1 MQRPPRASGRPNG
14 YVHTHAPRARS
25 QHPRLKSQ
33 WLERPGSRYRA
44 ASNTPLTNALNFAFG
59 CLLLSP
65 LQQKYGAEEGLT
77 REERAQRSMQDP
89 EIQAIMGDPVMQQI
103 LKQMQED
110 PSSVQEYVSSASDY
124 ALDHRALIFSAS
136 QPSLSVSS
144 AQWLCGCARLLMVP
158 VLRASRVYECLI
170 EWV

>member
-25 QHPRLKSQ
+25 QHSRLKSQ

-44 ASNTPLTNALNFAFG
+44 ASNTTLTNAWHFALG

-110 PSSVQEYVSSASDY
+110 PSSVQEYVSSSMLLPNRVLIRS
-124 ALDHRALIFSAS
+124 ALH
-136 QPSLSVSS
+136 PSLCVLS
-144 AQWLCGCARLLMVP
+144 APCARLARVP
-158 VLRASRVYECLI
+158 ACTASGQIGGMNAFAVAL
-170 EWV
+170 VG